1 MSVTNMNLNLW
12 NHFCKA
18 LSVLSNMNSTF
29 EFYYKLKRWEIGMV
43 RNIMYLMQ
51 EVETQHESSRE
62 FALIAVP
69 ITASGL
75 QGE

>member
-1 MSVTNMNLNLW
+1 MNLNLW
-12 NHFCKA
+12 DHFCKA
-18 LSVLSNMNSTF
+18 LSVLSNIISTF
-29 EFYYKLKRWEIGMV
+29 EFYYKLKRWDIGMV

-51 EVETQHESSRE
+51 EVKTQHESSRE
-62 FALIAVP
+62 FVFIAVP